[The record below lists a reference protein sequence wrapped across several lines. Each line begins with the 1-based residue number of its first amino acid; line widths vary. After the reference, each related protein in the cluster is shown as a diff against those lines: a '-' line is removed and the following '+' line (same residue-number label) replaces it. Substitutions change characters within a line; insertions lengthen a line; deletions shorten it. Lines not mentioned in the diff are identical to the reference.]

1 VGVNDNIEDER
12 CILKIFI
19 PVTRRVKGIISC
31 YTRWSQSKRVINLI
45 IPVTR
50 RVKGY

>member
-19 PVTRRVKGIISC
+19 AVTRRVKGILDSSESMLQKEAFP
-31 YTRWSQSKRVINLI
+31 T
-45 IPVTR
+45 P
-50 RVKGY
+50 